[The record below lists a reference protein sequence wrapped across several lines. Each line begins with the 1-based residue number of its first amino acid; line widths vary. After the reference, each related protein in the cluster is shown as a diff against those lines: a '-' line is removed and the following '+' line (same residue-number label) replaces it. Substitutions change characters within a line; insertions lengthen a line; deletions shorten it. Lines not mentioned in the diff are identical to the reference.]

1 MVQGGEEKGCAI
13 DNRKDLGEGVGGYI
27 IKGHR
32 NRVGKR
38 HSTLSQ
44 GIARLTFLW
53 WTLV

>member
-13 DNRKDLGEGVGGYI
+13 GNRKYLGEGVGGYI

-44 GIARLTFLW
+44 GIARLTFL
-53 WTLV
+53 